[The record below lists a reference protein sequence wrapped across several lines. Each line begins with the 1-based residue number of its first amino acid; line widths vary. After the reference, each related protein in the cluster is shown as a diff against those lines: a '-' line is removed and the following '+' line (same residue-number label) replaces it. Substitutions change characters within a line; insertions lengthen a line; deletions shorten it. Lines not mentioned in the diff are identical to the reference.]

1 MENLLNDFKTFFS
14 VILSC
19 MTDIYNWIT
28 STVIGEILFFTILI
42 SLFFFLINLFI
53 DFKDW

>member
-19 MTDIYNWIT
+19 MNDIFNWLT
-28 STVIGEILFFTILI
+28 STIIGEILFFTIII
-42 SLFFFLINLFI
+42 SLFFFIINLFI
-53 DFKDW
+53 DFKD